1 MENAAQGKTVALKF
15 VLDQKRKIAEKTR
28 GGEKKNKTF
37 QKNRGYFGKKAK
49 NPKTAQTN
57 SVAQKMGSDQTPV
70 IYPDNPTN

>member
-1 MENAAQGKTVALKF
+1 VGQRKKTA
-15 VLDQKRKIAEKTR
+15 DKTR
-28 GGEKKNKTF
+28 DGEKKNKTF

-57 SVAQKMGSDQTPV
+57 SVAQKMGSNQPPV